1 MERSHLPLVRGPET
15 TASASLRSISRVKL
29 RVDAEMCT
37 GHGRCY
43 ALAPD
48 VFGADDYGHCEI
60 LVAEVDGELL
70 EQAELG
76 VQNCPEQA
84 ISFED

>member
-1 MERSHLPLVRGPET
+1 MERGPLPNASGPET
-15 TASASLRSISRVKL
+15 TAPASLRSIDRVKL

-48 VFGADDYGHCEI
+48 VFGADDFGHCEI

-70 EQAELG
+70 EQAKLG

>member
-1 MERSHLPLVRGPET
+1 VRL
-15 TASASLRSISRVKL
+15 S
-29 RVDAEMCT
+29 VDVDMCT

-48 VFGADDYGHCEI
+48 VFGADEYGHCEI
-60 LVAEVDGELL
+60 LVDDVDGELL
-70 EQAELG
+70 QHAILG

-84 ISFED
+84 IKFTDDDSEANEGERSVESTQRAQD